1 MLGAPSERRAVPF
14 SPLAGATALFD
25 ALARRW
31 ESAHHQR
38 AAGTLIILVYVLSLA
53 AIECQRQAWLPAWT
67 AAAVPVNH
75 FYAVDVAFT
84 MLLLMEVVGLIF
96 GLAESVA
103 RSLGIQFEIFS
114 LILLRQTFK
123 EFTQF
128 EEPIRWEQVGE
139 SALYMGSDVVGA
151 VGIFAVLVLYY
162 RLQRH
167 QPITTPDERGSFVAA
182 KKSIAL
188 LLIAVLLAIGLDDL
202 WHWFTD
208 GAVFPFF
215 EVFYTVLIFSDVLIV
230 LISLRYSSTYRV
242 VFRNSGFAVA
252 TVILRLALTAPPMVN
267 AVLGLSAVLV
277 ACALTWA
284 YNAFE
289 APHERAAL
297 AA

>member
-1 MLGAPSERRAVPF
+1 MMRALLGWTT
-14 SPLAGATALFD
+14 ATFD

-38 AAGTLIILVYVLSLA
+38 AAGTLIILAYVASLA
-53 AIECQRQAWLPAWT
+53 AIEAQRMGVLPGWT
-67 AAAVPVNH
+67 RGMVPVNH

-84 MLLLMEVVGLIF
+84 LLLLVEVIGLVF

-123 EFTQF
+123 EFTQV
-128 EEPIRWEQVGE
+128 EEPIHWDQLSGSVVPM
-139 SALYMGSDVVGA
+139 ASDVIGA
-151 VGIFAVLVLYY
+151 LGIFAALVLFY

-167 QPITTPDERGSFVAA
+167 RPITTPDERESFVSA
-182 KKSIAL
+182 KKAIAL
-188 LLIAVLLAIGLDDL
+188 LLIAVLLAIGADDL
-202 WHWFTD
+202 WHWATD
-208 GAVFPFF
+208 GDVFPFF

-252 TVILRLALTAPPMVN
+252 TVILRLALTAPPVVN
-267 AVLGLSAVLV
+267 AALGLAAVLV
-277 ACALTWA
+277 ACGLTAA
-284 YNAFE
+284 YNAFD
-289 APHERAAL
+289 AQHEVMAG
-297 AA
+297 